1 MPYCQFLS
9 YIYDNFSIFLYSAYF
24 LFKVTKDDTMANRNE
39 TSKFREMSKLTKFAF
54 WLSAMSPL
62 LVSWSITLCYQN
74 RDYLMWGGVNLK
86 SIGIF
91 CAKFLLP
98 IVFIIFSVMGYY
110 LLKLSI
116 SRFQQG
122 KICNSECLSVSNI
135 SNNNKELIGFILAFI
150 LPFFV
155 NEIIYILG
163 IILFFCIIYVIYTDS
178 EYLIYNPILK
188 LCCHYSIYKCSIKG
202 LDTNLICTDDIELE
216 ENKEYS
222 LYNIGRNVYFI

>member
-1 MPYCQFLS
+1 
-9 YIYDNFSIFLYSAYF
+9 
-24 LFKVTKDDTMANRNE
+24 
-39 TSKFREMSKLTKFAF
+39 MSKLTKFAF

-91 CAKFLLP
+91 CEKFLLP

>member
-1 MPYCQFLS
+1 
-9 YIYDNFSIFLYSAYF
+9 
-24 LFKVTKDDTMANRNE
+24 MANRKE

-74 RDYLMWGGVNLK
+74 RDYLAWGGINLE
-86 SIGIF
+86 SIKIF
-91 CAKFLLP
+91 CEEFLLP
-98 IVFIIFSVMGYY
+98 TVFIIFSVIGYY

-116 SRFQQG
+116 SRFQTG
-122 KICNSECLSVSNI
+122 KICNSEYLSVSNI

-155 NEIIYILG
+155 NDIIYILV

-188 LCCHYSIYKCSIKG
+188 LCYHYSIYKCSING

-216 ENKEYS
+216 ESKKYN

>member
-1 MPYCQFLS
+1 
-9 YIYDNFSIFLYSAYF
+9 
-24 LFKVTKDDTMANRNE
+24 
-39 TSKFREMSKLTKFAF
+39 MSKLTKFAF

-74 RDYLMWGGVNLK
+74 RDYLTWGGINLE
-86 SIGIF
+86 SIKIF
-91 CAKFLLP
+91 CEEFLLP
-98 IVFIIFSVMGYY
+98 TVFIILSVIGYY
-110 LLKLSI
+110 LLKLSF
-116 SRFQQG
+116 SRFQTC
-122 KICNSECLSVSNI
+122 KICNSEYLYVSNI

-155 NEIIYILG
+155 NDIIYILG

-188 LCCHYSIYKCSIKG
+188 LCYHYSIYKCSING

-216 ENKEYS
+216 ENKKYR

>member
-1 MPYCQFLS
+1 M
-9 YIYDNFSIFLYSAYF
+9 FS
-24 LFKVTKDDTMANRNE
+24 KVVKDYTMANRNE

-62 LVSWSITLCYQN
+62 LMSWSITLCYQN
-74 RDYLMWGGVNLK
+74 RDYLMWGEVNLK

-91 CAKFLLP
+91 CEKFLLP

-116 SRFQQG
+116 NRFQKG
-122 KICNSECLSVSNI
+122 KICNSEYLSVSNI
-135 SNNNKELIGFILAFI
+135 SNNNKELIEFIVAFI

-155 NEIIYILG
+155 NGIIYILG
-163 IILFFCIIYVIYTDS
+163 IIQFFCFIYVIYTDS

-188 LCCHYSIYKCSIKG
+188 LCCHYSIYKCSING

-216 ENKEYS
+216 ENKEYG